1 MRLKRCL
8 IIVALI
14 LADQL
19 SKIAIKASLEVGESV
34 PVIGNF
40 FKLSHINNY
49 GAALSM
55 FQNDTL
61 VLILIP
67 VIAMIVAT
75 WYLERHRDAHWSL
88 ALAIELIVAG
98 GIGNLIDRVTQGY
111 VTDFLDFTADIPFWD
126 WIFNV
131 ADIAVC
137 VGCFLL
143 VLYLFFFDKPEEK
156 ADGES

>member
-1 MRLKRCL
+1 MRVKRCL

-19 SKIAIKASLEVGESV
+19 SKIAIKANLEVGESV
-34 PVIGNF
+34 PVIGEF

-61 VLILIP
+61 LLIAIP
-67 VIAMIVAT
+67 VIAMVAAI
-75 WYLERHRDAHWSL
+75 WYMEKHSDSHWSL

-111 VTDFLDFTADIPFWD
+111 VTDFLDFTAYIPFWN